1 MTHYAMV
8 SPLRLCVTKGLPS
21 QIKVCSHHKRLVSR
35 SASVALAESTE
46 VSLAYGS
53 GGAFWSG
60 GWFLYLL

>member
-8 SPLRLCVTKGLPS
+8 SPLGLFVTKGLPS
-21 QIKVCSHHKRLVSR
+21 QIKVRSHRKRPVSR

-53 GGAFWSG
+53 GSVFWSG
-60 GWFLYLL
+60 VWLVYLL